1 VKKSLVLLGS
11 LILTFILYA
20 VVAHIQNKATNE
32 DLEQITGG
40 NHKEDSELEQLTP
53 PPNTDA
59 PLLELQSW
67 NWREEYGYAVVEG
80 SVKNISGV
88 NLKDVEAEVSFL
100 SKDGAFISSTDGL
113 TDHNPIL
120 PNQSS
125 HFKAFTTY
133 DTSMKKTSLQFR
145 SLMGETLP
153 WKEKEGTAK
162 KQQTMNE

>member
-20 VVAHIQNKATNE
+20 VVAHIQNRAANE
-32 DLEQITGG
+32 DLEQITGE
-40 NHKEDSELEQLTP
+40 NHKEDSELEQLTQ

-88 NLKDVEAEVSFL
+88 NLKDVEAEVSFF
-100 SKDGAFISSTDGL
+100 SKDSSFITSTDGL

-125 HFKAFTTY
+125 SFRALTTHKP
-133 DTSMKKTSLQFR
+133 TMERISIQFR

-153 WKEKEGTAK
+153 WREGEKRNE
-162 KQQTMNE
+162 KQ